1 MPSEAKSALDRLAY
15 SLATAGGIGYA
26 PLVPGTF
33 GSLPG
38 LALAWALLHWAGNLA
53 LLAGFVVLALAG
65 VWAAQRAAAR
75 ERRDDPGIVVI
86 DEVTGQMLTFA
97 FLAPTVPVLILGFV
111 LFRVFDI
118 LKPPPARQAE
128 SLPGGLGIMADDW
141 IAGVFANLALH
152 ALRFA
157 APTWFAAA

>member
-1 MPSEAKSALDRLAY
+1 VASEAKSASDRLAY
-15 SLATAGGIGYA
+15 FLATSGGIGYA

-38 LALAWALLHWAGNLA
+38 LALAWALLHYQGTPG
-53 LLAGFVVLALAG
+53 LLAGFAVLALAG
-65 VWAAQRAAAR
+65 VWAAHRTAAR
-75 ERRDDPGIVVI
+75 ERREDPGIVVI
-86 DEVTGQMLTFA
+86 DEVTGQMLALA
-97 FLAPTVPVLILGFV
+97 FVAPTPLALASGFV

-141 IAGVFANLALH
+141 MAGIYANLALH
-152 ALRFA
+152 ALGWAFPAWFGA
-157 APTWFAAA
+157 A